1 MTITNGASQPKMTDS
16 IVSINGG
23 GGGWCSDCSSVLAF
37 CNRVTLASGERLSL
51 CSECLTVRVL
61 ANAASQ
67 PKMTYSA
74 GDFCMVGY
82 LTADGANE
90 MNALMAADNES
101 TFWACVDCVL
111 ARENDEGDI
120 TSNAWSLLPDAS
132 VSFDYNSEEQEE
144 ETRIE
149 FSTADCEACGSAL
162 AGTRYRYTLYTN

>member
-37 CNRVTLASGERLSL
+37 CNRVTLASGARLSL

-61 ANAASQ
+61 TN
-67 PKMTYSA
+67 
-74 GDFCMVGY
+74 
-82 LTADGANE
+82 
-90 MNALMAADNES
+90 AADNES

-111 ARENDEGDI
+111 ARESNEGDI
-120 TSNAWSLLPDAS
+120 TSSAWCLLPDAS
-132 VSFDYNSEEQEE
+132 VSFDHTGDADTEE

-149 FSTADCEACGSAL
+149 FSTADCEACGSVL
-162 AGTRYRYTLYTN
+162 AGTRYRYTLHAN